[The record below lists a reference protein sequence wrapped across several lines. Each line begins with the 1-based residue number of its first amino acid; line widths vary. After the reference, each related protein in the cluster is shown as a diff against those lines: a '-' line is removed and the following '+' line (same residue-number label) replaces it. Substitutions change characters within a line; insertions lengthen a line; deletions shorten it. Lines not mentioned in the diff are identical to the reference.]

1 MLVLTR
7 KARQGV
13 WIGDNVHVT
22 VLEIAHGRVK
32 LGIEA
37 PTDVEIDRDE
47 IRSPTHSPA

>member
-7 KARQGV
+7 KARQGI

-37 PTDVEIDRDE
+37 PPDVEIDREE
-47 IRSPTHSPA
+47 IRAVRQEA

>member
-13 WIGDNVHVT
+13 WIGDNIHVT

-37 PTDVEIDRDE
+37 PADVEIDRE
-47 IRSPTHSPA
+47 ELRSPTHSSA

>member
-7 KARQGV
+7 KARQGL

-32 LGIEA
+32 IGIEA
-37 PTDVEIDRDE
+37 PADVAIDRE
-47 IRSPTHSPA
+47 ELRAPTHSSA